1 MAYVALRGQPQPS
14 GHPRPHPACPVLSQ
28 AWNNIP
34 VKVLTDAGHLG
45 CLQSLHPKIQ
55 GPATS

>member
-1 MAYVALRGQPQPS
+1 MWLS
-14 GHPRPHPACPVLSQ
+14 GDSPNLQVTPGPIQSVLSQ